1 MTDYSAVWWRVKA
14 SGGHPQISGQQAGS
28 GLCGAAV
35 AERFRMGYEFTEE
48 LQHPRRTRSW
58 KNNKERGAT
67 AL

>member
-48 LQHPRRTRSW
+48 LQHPRRTRS
-58 KNNKERGAT
+58 
-67 AL
+67 